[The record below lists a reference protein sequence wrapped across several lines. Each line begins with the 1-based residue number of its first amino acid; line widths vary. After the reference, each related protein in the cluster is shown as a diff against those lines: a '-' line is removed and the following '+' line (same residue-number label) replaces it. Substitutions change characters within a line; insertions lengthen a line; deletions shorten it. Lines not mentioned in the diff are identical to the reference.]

1 MVLYD
6 AKKKILM
13 VLISM
18 MPIGLNGINDKRLVT
33 DELAL
38 FPIKRKD
45 YLVLFL
51 LEESR

>member
-6 AKKKILM
+6 AKKNILTVLNSM
-13 VLISM
+13 V
-18 MPIGLNGINDKRLVT
+18 PIGLNEINDKRLVT
-33 DELAL
+33 DGLVL

-45 YLVLFL
+45 YLLLFP